1 MRRIRMDVD
10 IVVTDSNTFVV
21 NRLLSAY
28 RALYG
33 LGCRTMSWHEEYTD
47 EDPDRKGE

>member
-10 IVVTDSNTFVV
+10 IVVTDSNAYQID
-21 NRLLSAY
+21 RLLDAY
-28 RALYG
+28 RALWG

-47 EDPDRKGE
+47 EDRKESD